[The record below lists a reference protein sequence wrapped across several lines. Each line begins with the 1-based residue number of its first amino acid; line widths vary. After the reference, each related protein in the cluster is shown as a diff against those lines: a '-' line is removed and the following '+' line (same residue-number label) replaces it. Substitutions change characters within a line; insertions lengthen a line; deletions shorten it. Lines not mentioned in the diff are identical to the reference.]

1 MLSLLRAGV
10 RFPHSRLDRS
20 RLQTTQ
26 LSFQRRRF
34 SSTGLAGLTVD
45 EFCARTSA
53 CRCRTLPSAAP
64 EYLYVRF
71 PRPRLRELALRGWSR
86 NANSRSRGLGNRTY
100 KYSGAADGRVRHRQ
114 ADVRAQNSS
123 TVRPARPVDENL
135 LRWNES

>member
-86 NANSRSRGLGNRTY
+86 QRNRC
-100 KYSGAADGRVRHRQ
+100 SLSQ
-114 ADVRAQNSS
+114 AVSVPRIRFPRLIPLALVAS
-123 TVRPARPVDENL
+123 TSP
-135 LRWNES
+135 